1 MKRTA
6 LLRKSPTT
14 AALTVKLKK
23 CKACRGLFSPVSA
36 WQKYCRSE
44 ACAVAALEAA
54 KVKRIKA
61 EDRAHREKLA
71 AVKPLSHWL
80 KKAEAAVNWYVRA
93 RDHAQGCISCHLPAT
108 WGGQWHAS
116 HFRSVGAASA
126 VRFHLWN
133 IHKACSGCNGH
144 KGGNL
149 AEYTPRLTS
158 LIGIDRVQWLQAQNM
173 RTDYGVDYLK
183 RLAVVFRKK
192 ARRQE
197 KRNDLKWMA
206 KP

>member
-6 LLRKSPTT
+6 LLRATPTT
-14 AALTVKLKK
+14 ATMAVKPRK
-23 CKACRGLFSPVSA
+23 CKACRVPFFRASA
-36 WQKYCRSE
+36 WQTHCRSE

-54 KVKRIKA
+54 REKRIKA
-61 EDRAHREKLA
+61 EAKAHKIKVLEA
-71 AVKPLSHWL
+71 KPRPYWL
-80 KKAEAAVNWYVRA
+80 KKAEEAVNWYVRM
-93 RDHAQGCISCHLPAT
+93 RDHDQGCISCHLPAT

-133 IHKACSGCNGH
+133 VHKACSVCNVH
-144 KGGNL
+144 RSSNL
-149 AEYTPRLTS
+149 AEYTPRLTA

-192 ARRQE
+192 ARRAE
-197 KRNDLKWMA
+197 KRRIDASHKL
-206 KP
+206 